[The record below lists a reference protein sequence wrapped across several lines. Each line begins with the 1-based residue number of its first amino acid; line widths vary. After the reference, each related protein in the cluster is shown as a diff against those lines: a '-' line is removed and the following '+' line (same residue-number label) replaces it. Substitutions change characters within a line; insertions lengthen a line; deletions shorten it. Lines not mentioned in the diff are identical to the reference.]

1 MAVTRRRHFGSAR
14 KLPSGRYQARYW
26 HAGTRHIAPETF
38 PTKADALAWLS
49 RAEADLTRG
58 AWLDP
63 AAGKVTFADLASQWV
78 VSNPMK
84 RGSSRLRDKSIL
96 DNHVVPELGPHP
108 VSRIT
113 RLDVQHLVDSWSQ
126 DHAPST
132 VVRMFAVVRGVFG
145 FAVVSDM
152 IARSPCA
159 GIRVPRGGLVERPVL
174 SAAQLQ
180 GLAAE
185 LGPDQAAMMWLGVV
199 GGLRWAECAGLTVAS
214 LDPLKRTM
222 SVSQQLGRDGR
233 LAAPKSRAGTRRLSL
248 PEWLLVDLASLLS
261 QRGLTAANAGE
272 FVFVSREGRPL
283 SYANW
288 RRRIWEPACRAASLP
303 GLRFHDL
310 RSMAATA
317 LVAAGVDI
325 KTAQTRLGH
334 SSPSVT
340 LGIYARATEQA
351 DRLAAEAVGA
361 FFAPRS
367 PVVSSGGNG

>member
-38 PTKADALAWLS
+38 STKTVALAWLS
-49 RAEADLTRG
+49 RAEADITRG

-63 AAGKVTFADLASQWV
+63 AGGKVTFAELAARWLE
-78 VSNPMK
+78 SNPMK
-84 RGSSRLRDKSIL
+84 RGSSKLRDESIL
-96 DNHVVPELGPHP
+96 DNHIVPVLGPAA

-113 RLDVQHLVDSWSQ
+113 RVDVQQLVDGWSQ

-145 FAVVSDM
+145 FAVASDM
-152 IARSPCA
+152 IGRSPCT
-159 GIRVPRGGLVERPVL
+159 GVRVPRGSLVERPVL
-174 SAAQLQ
+174 STQQLQ
-180 GLAAE
+180 GLACE

-199 GGLRWAECAGLTVAS
+199 GGLRWAECAGLTVSS
-214 LDPLKRTM
+214 LDLLKRTV

-248 PEWLLVDLASLLS
+248 PDWLLADLASLLS
-261 QRGLTAANAGE
+261 RRGLTAANPDE
-272 FVFVSREGRPL
+272 LVFLSREGKPL
-283 SYANW
+283 SYTNW
-288 RRRIWEPACRAASLP
+288 RRRIWEPACRAANLT

-340 LGIYARATEQA
+340 LGIYARATEHA
-351 DRLAAEAVGA
+351 DRLAADAVGA
-361 FFAPRS
+361 FFAPAPDGVIR
-367 PVVSSGGNG
+367 GNNN

>member
-1 MAVTRRRHFGSAR
+1 MAVTRRRHFGSVR

-26 HAGTRHIAPETF
+26 HAGTRHIALETF
-38 PTKADALAWLS
+38 TAKADAQAWLS
-49 RAEADLTRG
+49 RAEADITRG

-63 AAGKVTFADLASQWV
+63 AAGKVTVAELATRWLE
-78 VSNPMK
+78 SNPMK
-84 RGSSRLRDKSIL
+84 RGSSKLRDESIL
-96 DNHVVPELGPHP
+96 DNHIVPVLGPEA

-113 RLDVQHLVDSWSQ
+113 RVDVQQLVDGWSQ

-145 FAVVSDM
+145 FAVASDM
-152 IARSPCA
+152 IGRSPCT
-159 GIRVPRGGLVERPVL
+159 GVRVPRGSLVERPVL
-174 SAAQLQ
+174 SAQQLQ
-180 GLAAE
+180 GLASK

-199 GGLRWAECAGLTVAS
+199 GGLRWAECAGLTVSS
-214 LDPLKRTM
+214 LDLLKRTV

-248 PEWLLVDLASLLS
+248 PDWLLADLASLLS
-261 QRGLTAANAGE
+261 RRGLTAANPGE
-272 FVFVSREGRPL
+272 LVFLSREGKPL
-283 SYANW
+283 SYTNW
-288 RRRIWEPACRAASLP
+288 RRRTWEPACRAASLP

-334 SSPSVT
+334 SSPTVT

-361 FFAPRS
+361 FFAPQPPSIISRD
-367 PVVSSGGNG
+367 NG